1 MDHATRERPLARLLA
16 SVSAPL
22 LTCLHAE
29 RPSNNVGLGA
39 KLTIARSPS
48 YSYRSLCLIKSSAKM
63 GTSTMMMPSH
73 RRLFSRMNSAL
84 RAATNASTSRTTAA
98 AAAAAAAENADDAT
112 ADDVDVVDDA
122 DDADDVAAAGAAA
135 DAVDDA
141 DGADGALLALLATH
155 TSLVDT
161 GATTAAAAA
170 DDVPA
175 AWPRRTFPL
184 TTRRVP
190 SSPDSSVD
198 ESRDRSPALVRKGSR
213 GEPGLPAGERRRDER
228 STEPAVSRVLTSTGR
243 PEWLLA
249 HAYLRPCP
257 WPSVIS

>member
-1 MDHATRERPLARLLA
+1 VGAARRADGIIVAKPTRCGTPIMDHATRERPLARLLA

-98 AAAAAAAENADDAT
+98 AAAAAAAENADDA
-112 ADDVDVVDDA
+112 
-122 DDADDVAAAGAAA
+122 AA
-135 DAVDDA
+135 DEDQSVRSKDLIASVLCCR
-141 DGADGALLALLATH
+141 GN
-155 TSLVDT
+155 
-161 GATTAAAAA
+161 TT
-170 DDVPA
+170 D
-175 AWPRRTFPL
+175 
-184 TTRRVP
+184 
-190 SSPDSSVD
+190 
-198 ESRDRSPALVRKGSR
+198 
-213 GEPGLPAGERRRDER
+213 
-228 STEPAVSRVLTSTGR
+228 
-243 PEWLLA
+243 
-249 HAYLRPCP
+249 
-257 WPSVIS
+257 